1 MTLLSRVSN
10 NFFQPLSSTNIFM
23 NFNEKTPRRV
33 FFKKSI
39 RDTVAISAGISMA
52 ATLLPSFTADAME
65 VTMMDT
71 PTAATD
77 KEFRMKV
84 FGPATLSLMTSEIA
98 VGKSTQKNAKEFAGF
113 ELAEAKA
120 VTAVLKD
127 LATPMPQMDAKAKAT
142 LEKIKMAKQGPE
154 FDKAYI
160 QAQYENHVFLRDLA
174 ANYIKNAAGKTD
186 PAESQGR
193 HLATLAHATFSE
205 HVMITKRILGELG
218 A

>member
-1 MTLLSRVSN
+1 
-10 NFFQPLSSTNIFM
+10 M

-39 RDTVAISAGISMA
+39 NDTLTMGAGISLVA
-52 ATLLPSFTADAME
+52 AMLPSFTAEAME
-65 VTMMDT
+65 VAFMDA

-84 FGPATLSLMTSEIA
+84 FGPATLSLQASEIA
-98 VGKSTQKNAKEFAGF
+98 VSKCTQKNAKEFAGF
-113 ELAEAKA
+113 ELDEAKA

-127 LATPMPQMDAKAKAT
+127 LATPMPAMDAKAKGT
-142 LEKIKMAKQGPE
+142 LEKIKMAKKGAE
-154 FDKAYI
+154 FDKVYI

-174 ANYIKNAAGKTD
+174 ADYIKNAAGKKD

-193 HLATLAHATFSE
+193 HLATLAHATFAE

>member
-1 MTLLSRVSN
+1 
-10 NFFQPLSSTNIFM
+10 M
-23 NFNEKTPRRV
+23 NLNQKTPRRV
-33 FFKKSI
+33 FFKKSL
-39 RDTVAISAGISMA
+39 RDTLAISAGMSLV
-52 ATLLPSFTADAME
+52 ATMLPSFTAEAME
-65 VTMMDT
+65 VAFMDA

-84 FGPATLSLMTSEIA
+84 FGPATLSLQTSQMA
-98 VGKSTQKNAKEFAGF
+98 VSKCTQKNAKEFAGF
-113 ELAEAKA
+113 ELEEAKS

-127 LATPMPQMDAKAKAT
+127 LATPMPAMDDKAKGT
-142 LEKIKMAKQGPE
+142 LEKLKMAKKGAE

-160 QAQYENHVFLRDLA
+160 EAQYENHVFLRDLA
-174 ANYIKNAAGKTD
+174 ANYLTHAAGKTD